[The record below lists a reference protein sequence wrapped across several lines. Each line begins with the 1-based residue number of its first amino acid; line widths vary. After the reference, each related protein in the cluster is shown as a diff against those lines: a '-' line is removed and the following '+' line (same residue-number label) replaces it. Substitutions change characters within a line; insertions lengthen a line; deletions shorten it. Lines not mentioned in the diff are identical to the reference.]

1 MAKISEAVTTSF
13 RAVQDN
19 LGQRIKALG
28 SFEEAA
34 QHYTAALYKEFEES
48 IVLIR
53 LFATVPYGQ
62 LPAQNKKSVDN
73 LGRAKGVSASIHDQT
88 LVLSLLG
95 SSGKEPTW
103 NDRRDSQGHVGIPL
117 VSAAFID
124 AIPMMSRLLKQL
136 GLGLD
141 WIDQGDTA
149 VVKQTIG
156 SMTGVFFVPEAAS
169 EVDQR
174 GRKIIVAED
183 FVQKYGIKTV
193 FGFGGGY
200 LGSSTFSVTIIF
212 LRETLSETDARQFAA
227 QVGFFKTITA
237 DLVKQKI
244 FS

>member
-1 MAKISEAVTTSF
+1 
-13 RAVQDN
+13 
-19 LGQRIKALG
+19 
-28 SFEEAA
+28 
-34 QHYTAALYKEFEES
+34 
-48 IVLIR
+48 
-53 LFATVPYGQ
+53 
-62 LPAQNKKSVDN
+62 
-73 LGRAKGVSASIHDQT
+73 
-88 LVLSLLG
+88 
-95 SSGKEPTW
+95 
-103 NDRRDSQGHVGIPL
+103 
-117 VSAAFID
+117 
-124 AIPMMSRLLKQL
+124 MS
-136 GLGLD
+136 
-141 WIDQGDTA
+141 
-149 VVKQTIG
+149 
-156 SMTGVFFVPEAAS
+156 GVFFVPEAAS